1 MTRHGWVLAFILAPG
16 MLLTGCASQN
26 SHVMEGGSAVNLR
39 SFQTRAFDTTDKH
52 KMMRTTIA
60 VLQDLGFIID
70 KTDEDLGLITGTK
83 LSGYQ
88 IRMTVIVQPR
98 GEKQLSVRASAIYN
112 DKPIEDPLPYQDFFT
127 ALEKGIFLTAQQID

>member
-1 MTRHGWVLAFILAPG
+1 MRISKYRWALFGAVL
-16 MLLTGCASQN
+16 LLGGCASQN
-26 SHVMEGGSAVNLR
+26 SHVFSGGSAVELR

-52 KMMRTTIA
+52 KMMRTIIA

-70 KTDEDLGLITGTK
+70 KTDEDLGMVTGTK

-98 GEKQLSVRASAIYN
+98 GDKQLAVRASAIYN
-112 DKPIEDPLPYQDFFT
+112 NSPIEDPLPYQDFFT
-127 ALEKGIFLTAQQID
+127 ALEKGIFLTAQKVD